1 MRSLTIGNKNT
12 LLDYRL
18 VMTRFSL
25 EIPEV
30 KRYTVDLP
38 GGHGELDF
46 TDFFG
51 EPKLSN
57 RLLDVDLV
65 YRKFPGPEIPQDV
78 MHSILN
84 EWHGRRLDIVDSLD
98 PDHKLVGRVMLADLD
113 GRKTVAKIR
122 LQAVCDPYR
131 LETSPTVLSGVIPSG
146 GELLLTADI
155 LRMPVVPEITVSS
168 ATAVTYNDEQHVIQA
183 GTYPLWTKLTE
194 GEQVLKF
201 VGAEGT
207 TVSVNY
213 VRGLI

>member
-12 LLDYRL
+12 WLDYRL
-18 VMTRFSL
+18 VLTRFSL
-25 EIPEV
+25 EVPEI

-51 EPKLSN
+51 EPKLST

-65 YRKFPGPEIPQDV
+65 YGKFPGQEIPQEV
-78 MHSILN
+78 MYSILN

-113 GRKTVAKIR
+113 GRKTFAKIG
-122 LQAVCDPYR
+122 LQAVCDPFR
-131 LETSPTVLSGVIPSG
+131 LERTPTVLQGTIPAG
-146 GELLLTADI
+146 GELFLTANI
-155 LRMPVVPEITVSS
+155 QRMPVVPEITVSAETS
-168 ATAVTYNDEQHVIQA
+168 IAYDGVQTVVQA
-183 GTYPLWTKLTE
+183 GTHPLWTKLPQ
-194 GEQVLKF
+194 GQQVLKF
-201 VGAEGT
+201 VGTEGT
-207 TVSVNY
+207 TVSAKY

>member
-12 LLDYRL
+12 WLDYRL
-18 VMTRFSL
+18 VMTGFSL
-25 EIPEV
+25 GIPEI

-51 EPKLSN
+51 EPKLST
-57 RLLDVDLV
+57 RLLDVELV
-65 YRKFPGPEIPQDV
+65 YGKFPDQEIPQDV
-78 MHSILN
+78 MYSIVN

-113 GRKTVAKIR
+113 GQKTVAKIK
-122 LQAVCDPYR
+122 LQAVCAPFR
-131 LETSPTVLSGVIPSG
+131 LERIPTVLQGTIPAG
-146 GELLLTADI
+146 GELLLAVDN
-155 LRMPVVPEITVSS
+155 LRMPVVPEITVS
-168 ATAVTYNDEQHVIQA
+168 ATTAVTYDDVQKVIQA
-183 GTYPLWTKLTE
+183 GTYPLWTSLTD

-207 TVSVNY
+207 AVNVEY
-213 VRGLI
+213 TRGLI

>member
-12 LLDYRL
+12 WLDYRL
-18 VMTRFSL
+18 VLTRFSL
-25 EIPEV
+25 EIPEI

-51 EPKLSN
+51 EPKLSP

-65 YRKFPGPEIPQDV
+65 YGKFPSREIPQDV
-78 MHSILN
+78 MYSILN
-84 EWHGRRLDIVDSLD
+84 DWHGRRLDIVDSLD

-122 LQAVCDPYR
+122 LQAVCDPFR
-131 LETSPTVLSGVIPSG
+131 LERTPTVLQGTIPAG

-155 LRMPVVPEITVSS
+155 LRMSVLPEITVSA
-168 ATAVTYNDEQHVIQA
+168 ATAVTYGEKQQVIQA
-183 GTYPLWTKLTE
+183 GTYPLSEKLPE
-194 GEQVLKF
+194 GQHALKF

-207 TVSVNY
+207 TVGVKY
-213 VRGLI
+213 TRGVI